1 MAVGLAG
8 PATVRRSNGSENGS
22 RQDSPARMVD
32 SIRYVNLHCSTAGGR
47 VTVAVERRDLVSA
60 NAEFCDSGP
69 PQVNDV
75 SPGQVQ

>member
-1 MAVGLAG
+1 
-8 PATVRRSNGSENGS
+8 
-22 RQDSPARMVD
+22 MVD

-60 NAEFCDSGP
+60 NAEFCHSGP

-75 SPGQVQ
+75 SPGQIQ